1 MIIAPISRGA
11 MPLFSGDPRKC
22 CSIGVPM
29 GSFPV
34 FTVSGSQSA
43 SDILDLLG
51 NVVGSLTPQVSTVTA
66 PNGDTEEFTTFTGS
80 TSYRGVVFAEIAG
93 CFTPLIDLNCD
104 LGWCINFGLT
114 CDNPD
119 LGPAGLQNSIP
130 IDEANTI
137 AISPEILSN
146 NVQNGFGQSKPLF
159 SKKRSLQTIDIF
171 SSIGFVDQLQYL
183 CLYDYVNI
191 VDKEGNK
198 VFEIEPESITV
209 TAAGDASQCCFIAN
223 LTFATNDSW
232 LCKSSCACSAYDGTF
247 ETDCE
252 DNTNEPTECDLW
264 TVECEDNDGVLTL
277 NIGSPPAGQ
286 PTITWTYNGP
296 GSNNGFLG
304 SANSINTNNQ
314 PGSYTATVKFPGCD
328 PKSATC
334 IIMDPC
340 ATFSVEVA
348 VAGCKIDSVEN
359 NVPAG
364 ETVMYEVCDSEGTV
378 VSTSLPYT
386 APEDSDSQTYL
397 VKWTA
402 GPCSGLMPVFVAKD
416 TNCEHSVSV
425 TKDADNN
432 LTGQIDNC
440 PDGASV
446 QGVWEGITTSGSNV
460 FQQVATGFAF
470 TPTETGSYRF
480 TGVCDGC
487 SISTEP
493 ILCIIEDEKLKI
505 EICPNEF
512 TDTLIQ
518 AINGISI
525 SVPAPNITIINNVDV
540 CCDEDCDCG
549 CNCTYNLQCIAN
561 DVNDASQG
569 ATLTIIPTG
578 GCDGVTFTVTDP
590 NGQVLGTGLSFQL
603 NTKGIHTIS
612 ISGEDCTGSSEY
624 DFCLPDAGQVVAGP
638 ILLPVED
645 V

>member
-1 MIIAPISRGA
+1 
-11 MPLFSGDPRKC
+11 
-22 CSIGVPM
+22 M

-34 FTVSGSQSA
+34 FTVSGSESGGN
-43 SDILDLLG
+43 IYDLLG
-51 NVVGSLTPQVSTVTA
+51 NAVGSLSAQPSTVTL
-66 PNGDTEEFTTFTGS
+66 PNGDTEEFTTFTSS
-80 TSYRGVVFAEIAG
+80 TSYKGVVYAEVAG

-104 LGWCINFGLT
+104 LGWCINFGLE

-137 AISPEILSN
+137 SISPEILSN
-146 NVQNGFGQSKPLF
+146 NVQNGFGQEKPLF
-159 SKKRSLQTIDIF
+159 SKKRSIQTIDIF
-171 SSIGFVDQLQYL
+171 SSIGFVEQLQYL

-198 VFEIEPESITV
+198 VFELDPESITV
-209 TAAGDASQCCFIAN
+209 TVAGDGSQCCFIAN
-223 LTFATNDSW
+223 LTFATKDSW
-232 LCKSSCACSAYDGTF
+232 ICKNSCACSAYDGTF

-264 TVECEDNDGVLTL
+264 TVECEDNDGVLSL
-277 NIGSPPAGQ
+277 NIGNPPAGQ

-296 GSNNGFLG
+296 GSNSGFLG

-314 PGSYTATVKFPGCD
+314 PGSYTATVNFPGCP

-334 IIMDPC
+334 IIIDPC
-340 ATFSVEVA
+340 ATFNVQIA

-386 APEDSDSQTYL
+386 APEDSPSQTYL

-416 TNCEHSVSV
+416 TNCEHSVSIS
-425 TKDADNN
+425 KDADGN

-446 QGVWEGITTSGSNV
+446 QGVWEGITTNGSNV

-493 ILCIIEDEKLKI
+493 ILCIIEPDKLQV
-505 EICPNEF
+505 EICNWDEF
-512 TDTLIQ
+512 PQVIV
-518 AINGISI
+518 N
-525 SVPAPNITIINNVDV
+525 VPEPNITIINNINA
-540 CCDEDCDCG
+540 CCDEEDCG
-549 CNCTYNLQCIAN
+549 CTFNIRCVAN

-569 ATLTIIPTG
+569 ATTTIELLE
-578 GCDGVTFTVTDP
+578 GCDSATFEVIDP
-590 NGQVLGTGLSFQL
+590 NGQSLGTGLTYQF
-603 NTKGIHTIS
+603 TVKGIHQIIVTN
-612 ISGEDCTGSSEY
+612 GDCSETQQY
-624 DFCLPDAGQVVAGP
+624 DFCLPDAGELSGDSP